1 MPPGVEKTKSPSG
14 DAKDRIRAAAMP
26 ASCELTQRRASP
38 EEPTGKRD
46 STFSGI
52 ANRGDTH
59 VGEGA
64 DMQDQQWFVVTFAD
78 EYEPFVTAICAA
90 NETDAANEMLERV
103 GAIVMDIDES
113 CIRFVSVT
121 KADLPVDLAEL
132 ESQFLYLDSVYGP
145 FTRLVHPVKEMFIK
159 WASGQP

>member
-1 MPPGVEKTKSPSG
+1 MVPNVT
-14 DAKDRIRAAAMP
+14 
-26 ASCELTQRRASP
+26 
-38 EEPTGKRD
+38 
-46 STFSGI
+46 
-52 ANRGDTH
+52 
-59 VGEGA
+59 EGQNMA
-64 DMQDQQWFVVTFAD
+64 EQDQQWFVVTFAD

-113 CIRFVSVT
+113 CMRFVSVI
-121 KADLPVDLAEL
+121 KADLSVDLAEL